1 MQIFDINMSEHGS
14 NNSNADM
21 EVIDAAD
28 LEDSP
33 PPADEKEVENN
44 DKQVEESKDV
54 IESKV
59 GLYNRSIVEV

>member
-1 MQIFDINMSEHGS
+1 MSEHSS

-44 DKQVEESKDV
+44 DKPVEESKDV

-59 GLYNRSIVEV
+59 GLYNKSIVEV